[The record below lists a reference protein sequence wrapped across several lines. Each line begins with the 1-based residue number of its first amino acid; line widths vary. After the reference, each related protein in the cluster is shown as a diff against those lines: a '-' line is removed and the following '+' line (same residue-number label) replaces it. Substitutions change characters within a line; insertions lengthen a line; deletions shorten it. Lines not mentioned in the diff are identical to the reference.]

1 MIPAGYSEKTNS
13 HLRISNV
20 KGRPSYYLCSKDPNT
35 NQRSEQ
41 YIRKKD
47 LSLAA
52 NIAQQEYDQK
62 LSRIASRQLFL
73 VKRFLKEYDE
83 DALEGIYRKLHPARK
98 ALIQPRVPDWDSF
111 LNEWYHAY
119 APGTLVQPEEGFE
132 TEKGELVRSKSE
144 KIIADK
150 YFKHNISV

>member
-1 MIPAGYSEKTNS
+1 MTGAPHEYRVAASFFHVFLRLLTSVLKMIPAGYSEKTNS

-83 DALEGIYRKLHPARK
+83 DALEGIYRNYTRHEKH
-98 ALIQPRVPDWDSF
+98 SF
-111 LNEWYHAY
+111 SHVFLTGIH
-119 APGTLVQPEEGFE
+119 
-132 TEKGELVRSKSE
+132 S
-144 KIIADK
+144 
-150 YFKHNISV
+150 